1 MQWLAAICVRRPVF
15 ATVIVLLLT
24 VVGFFSYMGL
34 GVDRFPKVDFPMVV
48 VTTIVPGSAPE
59 QVESEVSDEIES
71 AVNTIS
77 GIDELRSVSVEGVS
91 QVFVQFVLEK
101 DVNVGAQEVNEKV
114 NGVLNNLPEGAERP
128 TIAKVDPDAT
138 PILTLV
144 VSGNGSVRDVT
155 ELADKKI
162 RRQLESISGVGQV
175 LVIGGRG
182 RQINVWVDPDKLK
195 KLGLSPMAVE
205 AALRTQ
211 NIELPSGRLERGDTQ
226 LTLRTLGRVKTVDEL
241 ADVAVASR
249 DGVTI
254 ALKDVATIEDG
265 MAEPESVGFKQGKS
279 AVLLSIR
286 KQSGSNTVEVVQ
298 NVKERLDEMGP
309 LLPKGYQ
316 VEVARDQSEFI
327 GNAIAAVKEHLVL
340 GALLAAL
347 VVFFFLGNFRTTLI
361 SAVSIPV
368 SIISTFALMKAF
380 GFTLNTLTMLGLTLA
395 VGIVIDDAIVVLE
408 NIYKHIEEKGKDPVT
423 AALDGTKEIG
433 LAVLATTLSLIVVFL
448 PVAFMGGVVGRF
460 MNSFGLTMAF
470 SIGVS
475 MIVSFVLTPMMSARM
490 LKAHGPKH
498 HGTPGA
504 PKPPEQKKGL
514 ARLAEIASGA
524 NKFYAYV
531 EGAYMAVLRWS
542 MRRRWVIAIAT
553 LGVLVSIVPLGAA
566 ANKNFLP
573 DEDESQFGITIRAPE
588 GTSLEQT
595 RIIASRIAAEA
606 EALPEVKYAVTTI
619 GDDAQ
624 RTPNLATVYVKL
636 NPPTTRKKTQQD
648 VTIDA
653 RKLTESYTKEHD
665 LRVQVGPIPAF
676 SGGGPAAAIQLQLQ
690 GTDLKKLEA
699 YTNEIMKVIK
709 EAPGVA
715 DSDTSFVTGKP
726 EVRTIINR
734 KKAAE
739 LGVSVVDIASALRIL
754 VGGYDVSNFAE
765 SGEMYDVFVRAVP
778 TARDDI
784 AALKK
789 LEVPSSKLGTVAL
802 ENVVDFQEGAGPSRI
817 DRYNRRK
824 TVYLYANLLPG
835 YSQQTVLDAAYKKAE
850 ELKMEPGYQL
860 FPVGQSRELARA
872 AKSFLLAFLLSFIF
886 MYLVLAAQFES
897 WLHPITILIS
907 LPLTIPFA
915 FISVIMFRQSLNI
928 FSALGI
934 LVLFGVV
941 KKNSILQIDHTIQLR
956 REGLPRLEAILR
968 ANKDRLR
975 PILMTTVAFVAGMFP
990 LVASSGA
997 GAGTNRATGFV
1008 IIGGQTLALFLT
1020 LLATPVFYSLFDD
1033 VSQFGKRV
1041 LARILGREPPPPS
1054 LRDHNP
1060 PNPVERP
1067 GYPQRSVGDEDGR
1080 AVG

>member
-15 ATVIVLLLT
+15 ATVIALLLT
-24 VVGFFSYMGL
+24 VVGFFSYLGL
-34 GVDRFPKVDFPMVV
+34 GVDRFPKIDFPMVV
-48 VTTIVPGSAPE
+48 VTTVVPGSAPA
-59 QVESEVSDEIES
+59 QVETEVSEEIES

-114 NGVLNNLPEGAERP
+114 SGVLAALPQGAERP

-144 VSGNGSVRDVT
+144 VSGADNVRDLT
-155 ELADKKI
+155 EFADKTV
-162 RRQLESISGVGQV
+162 RRQLESIAGVGQV
-175 LVIGGRG
+175 TVIGGRP
-182 RQINVWVDPDKLK
+182 RQINVWIDPDQLK
-195 KLGLSPMAVE
+195 KHALSPLDVE
-205 AALRTQ
+205 RALRAQ
-211 NIELPSGRLERGDTQ
+211 NVELPTGRLEQGETQ
-226 LTLRTLGRVKTVDEL
+226 LTLRTLGRVRDVAEL
-241 ADVAVASR
+241 ADIAVATKGGYTITLKEVATVE
-249 DGVTI
+249 DGV
-254 ALKDVATIEDG
+254 
-265 MAEPESVGFKQGKS
+265 AEAESVGFKEGKS
-279 AVLLSIR
+279 AVLLNIR
-286 KQSGSNTVEVVQ
+286 KQSGSNTVEVVH
-298 NVKERLDEMGP
+298 NVKERLEDMRP

-316 VEVARDQSEFI
+316 VEVARDQSEFV
-327 GNAIAAVKEHLVL
+327 GNAIGAVKEHLVL

-347 VVFFFLGNFRTTLI
+347 VVLFFLGNLRTTFI
-361 SAVSIPV
+361 AAVSIPV

-380 GFTLNTLTMLGLTLA
+380 GFTLNTLTMLALTLA

-408 NIYKHIEEKGKDPVT
+408 NVFKHIEEKGKDPFT

-475 MIVSFVLTPMMSARM
+475 LIVSFVLTPMMSARM
-490 LKAHGPKH
+490 LKPHPPVPGGERAGPA
-498 HGTPGA
+498 GVS
-504 PKPPEQKKGL
+504 
-514 ARLAEIASGA
+514 R
-524 NKFYAYV
+524 FYGYI
-531 EGAYMAVLRWS
+531 ERAYMAVLGWS
-542 MRRRWVIAIAT
+542 MRRRWVVVLMTVGVLLSTIP
-553 LGVLVSIVPLGAA
+553 LGVL

-573 DEDESQFGITIRAPE
+573 DEDESQFGITVRAPE
-588 GTSLEQT
+588 GTSLDQT
-595 RIIASRIAAEA
+595 RIIAARIAAEM

-636 NPPTTRKKTQQD
+636 VPAETRERSQQE
-648 VTIDA
+648 VVVRA
-653 RKLTESYTKEHD
+653 RSLTEPFAKEHA

-690 GTDLKKLEA
+690 GTDLDKLEE
-699 YTNEIMKVIK
+699 YTQEIMKAIQ
-709 EAPGVA
+709 ASPGVA

-726 EVRTIINR
+726 ELRTIIDR

-739 LGVSVVDIASALRIL
+739 LGVSVVDVASGLRLL
-754 VGGYDVSNFAE
+754 VGGYQVSNYAE
-765 SGEMYDVFVRAVP
+765 NGEMYDVFVRAVP
-778 TARDDI
+778 AARADV
-784 AALKK
+784 AALKQ
-789 LEVPSSKLGTVAL
+789 LQIPSSKLGTVAL
-802 ENVVDFQEGAGPSRI
+802 ENVVEFEEGTGPSRI
-817 DRYNRRK
+817 DRYNRKK

-835 YSQQTVLDAAYKKAE
+835 YSQQTVLDAAYNRAE
-850 ELKMEPGYQL
+850 ELQMEPGYQL

-897 WLHPITILIS
+897 WLHPVTILMS

-915 FISVIMFRQSLNI
+915 LLSVILFQQSLNI
-928 FSALGI
+928 FSALGV

-975 PILMTTVAFVAGMFP
+975 PILMTTVAFVAGMVP

-1008 IIGGQTLALFLT
+1008 IIGGQSMALFLT
-1020 LLATPVFYSLFDD
+1020 LLATPVFYSLLDD
-1033 VSQFGKRV
+1033 LSSFARRA
-1041 LARILGREPPPPS
+1041 LARVRARGPGAPP
-1054 LRDHNP
+1054 
-1060 PNPVERP
+1060 
-1067 GYPQRSVGDEDGR
+1067 
-1080 AVG
+1080 A